1 MGKALI
7 LLLVLALPGCA
18 SITAAELLATAG
30 SWVADGVVQAETG
43 KNITDKVVSD
53 ITGKDCELKKV
64 FKEGEQVCKEITQEE
79 NQEDG
84 KGKEEQR

>member
-1 MGKALI
+1 MEKVI
-7 LLLVLALPGCA
+7 LLVLVLVLPGCA
-18 SITAAELLATAG
+18 SITAAEVLTTLG